1 MPDLN
6 QLIEADL
13 QGLSAPERIVKMAS
27 LIEFYGQQV
36 PAVLAQMR
44 AEEVRALSQ
53 EHTAEEIRQLT
64 GIGPGRQRK
73 LVER

>member
-6 QLIEADL
+6 ALIEEDL
-13 QGLSAPERIVKMAS
+13 KGLSAPERVVKLAS

-44 AEEVRALSQ
+44 ADEVRALS
-53 EHTAEEIRQLT
+53 ESHTAEEIRQLT

-73 LVER
+73 LSER

>member
-6 QLIEADL
+6 QLIEDDL
-13 QGLSAPERIVKMAS
+13 KGLSAPERVVKLAS

-44 AEEVRALSQ
+44 AEEVRALSESHSAQ
-53 EHTAEEIRQLT
+53 EIHQLT

-73 LVER
+73 LSER

>member
-13 QGLSAPERIVKMAS
+13 NGLSAPERIVKMAS

-44 AEEVRALSQ
+44 AEEVRALAQ

-73 LVER
+73 LADR

>member
-27 LIEFYGQQV
+27 LIEFYGQQI

>member
-6 QLIEADL
+6 QLIEDDL
-13 QGLSAPERIVKMAS
+13 KGLSAPERIVKLAS

-53 EHTAEEIRQLT
+53 EHTPQEVHQMT